1 MREVDSEN
9 REHFKSMSLSPLR
22 TSFSLKKPNYDMGE
36 TAEKCHNI
44 FNTVAKR
51 IGSQD
56 LIQEALAYNIF
67 PTRTGWKLPKEVKRK
82 EHELVTL
89 SFEFKEQAS

>member
-9 REHFKSMSLSPLR
+9 HEDVKSMSLSPLR
-22 TSFSLKKPNYDMGE
+22 TSFSLKKPNCDMGE
-36 TAEKCHNI
+36 ATEKCYKI

-51 IGSQD
+51 IGSWD
-56 LIQEALAYNIF
+56 LVQGALAYNIF
-67 PTRTGWKLPKEVKRK
+67 PTQTGWKLPKEVKTK
-82 EHELVTL
+82 KDELVTL